1 MDQATIRGRLVALRK
16 ARKVTQ
22 EDLAVALDFND
33 RQTLSEIEGGGR
45 SIASSELAKAA
56 RFFGVKIDYFT
67 DPLRLAGEASF
78 SWRTNLDFGADLDAF
93 EECAGS
99 WIATYRHLSRLKG
112 DSVNSSLTQV
122 GLTQKSSYE
131 DAWAE
136 GEAIA
141 RNLELGDVPAAKLA
155 LALEERWD
163 TLVLNVD
170 ALTGISGAAC
180 QVGAMNAV
188 IINRREPEGR
198 RNFDLAHEVFHLITW
213 SKMPPRR
220 VEAEDA
226 ELTGQ
231 YKRIEAL
238 ADNFA
243 SGLLMPCRSLER
255 HIEENPIPGDTALL
269 VDWIKAAATLF
280 MVSGDAM
287 RWRLSCLKLI
297 PLTTAKSIGAADIR
311 VSSTNVEPALFS
323 RRFAEVLG
331 WGIERGHISV
341 RRASEIVGSTVDDL
355 ADLFSE
361 HGLKTPFDL

>member
-1 MDQATIRGRLVALRK
+1 MDQSTIRGRLVRLRK
-16 ARKVTQ
+16 ARKITQ
-22 EDLAVALDFND
+22 EDLAAALDFND

-45 SIASSELAKAA
+45 SISSSELVKAA
-56 RFFGVKIDYFT
+56 QFFKVKIDYFT

-78 SWRTNLDFGADLDAF
+78 SWRTSLESSADLDAF

-112 DSVNSSLTQV
+112 DSVNSSLTQIE
-122 GLTQKSSYE
+122 LTQKSSYE
-131 DAWAE
+131 EAWAE
-136 GEAIA
+136 GETIA
-141 RNLELGDVPAAKLA
+141 RNLDLGEVPAARLA
-155 LALEERWD
+155 QALEERWD

-180 QVGAMNAV
+180 KVGAMNSV

-226 ELTGQ
+226 VLSGQ
-231 YKRIEAL
+231 YKRTEAL

-243 SGLLMPCRSLER
+243 AGLLIPRGSLER

-269 VDWIKAAATLF
+269 IDWIKSAATLF

-297 PLTTAKSIGAADIR
+297 PLSTAKSLGAADLR
-311 VSSTNVEPALFS
+311 VSSRHEVPAQFS
-323 RRFAEVLG
+323 RRFMDVIG
-331 WGIERGHISV
+331 WGIERGHITV
-341 RRASEIVGSTVDDL
+341 RRASEIVGGSIDDL
-355 ADLFSE
+355 AELFTG